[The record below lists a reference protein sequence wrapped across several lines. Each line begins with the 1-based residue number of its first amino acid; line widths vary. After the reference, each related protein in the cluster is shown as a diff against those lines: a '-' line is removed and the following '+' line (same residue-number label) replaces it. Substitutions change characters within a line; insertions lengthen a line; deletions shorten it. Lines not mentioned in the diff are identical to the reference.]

1 MDDKTLEDLKA
12 AFAGESQAN
21 RKYLAF
27 SKKAADEGFK
37 GVSLLFRAIAEAETV
52 HALNHFKLFGLGTT
66 EENLKA
72 AITGENYEVTTMYPT
87 FLADAKKAKE
97 AGAEK
102 SENFAIEA
110 EKIHEAMCIEAL
122 QQVMEN
128 EDVDITKV
136 SICSVCG
143 HTVIG
148 DAPDECPICKSK
160 KSAYRVFEWNARGA

>member
-1 MDDKTLEDLKA
+1 MDAKTLDDLKS

-37 GVSLLFRAIAEAETV
+37 GVSLLFKAIAEAETV

-72 AITGENYEVTTMYPT
+72 AIQGENYEVTTMYPEM
-87 FLADAKKAKE
+87 LERAKKSKD
-97 AGAEK
+97 AGAQR
-102 SENFAIEA
+102 SENFALEA
-110 EKIHEAMCIEAL
+110 EKIHEGVYIEAL
-122 QQVMEN
+122 QKVLDN
-128 EDVDITKV
+128 EDVDVKIV
-136 SICSVCG
+136 SVCNVCG

-148 DAPDECPICKSK
+148 EPPDECPICKSK
-160 KSAYRVFEWNARGA
+160 KSAYTIFK